1 MPGSLFS
8 LRNAVPVGEQ
18 ELKFHVPGLAV
29 AGLRRWLDQ
38 AFRPHRKH
46 PVTTICS
53 IYFDS
58 PDRLSFREKEASD
71 YSKTKYRV
79 RWYAD
84 AAGQPLDTP
93 AYMEI
98 KEKHGA
104 ARRKYRVPLSTPAAE
119 LAGTP
124 LTDALFSRLF
134 QRANTPGVPLPPT
147 EIRPVLELRY
157 DRYRY
162 GHPVF
167 PETFCLDTRIRC
179 TRTHPASLPQA
190 HGRPLDHGVFEQK
203 GQAVQPLPVLQA
215 LPRFGARRA
224 AISKFFLA
232 ILQLKPDSE
241 AT

>member
-1 MPGSLFS
+1 MPILSTLF
-8 LRNAVPVGEQ
+8 LNTLPVGEQ
-18 ELKFHVPGLAV
+18 ELKFHVPGQAV
-29 AGLRRWLDQ
+29 AGMRRWLDR
-38 AFRPHRKH
+38 AFRPHRNH

-58 PDRLSFREKEASD
+58 PDRMSFREKEASD
-71 YSKTKYRV
+71 YRKTKYRI

-84 AAGQPLDTP
+84 ASGVPADTP

-104 ARRKYRVPLSTPAAE
+104 ARRKYRIPLPMPAAE
-119 LAGTP
+119 LAATS
-124 LTDALFSRLF
+124 LTDSLFSRIF
-134 QRANTPGVPLPPT
+134 QRSTTPGVPLPVV

-162 GHPVF
+162 SHPVF
-167 PETFCLDTRIRC
+167 PETFCLDAEIRC
-179 TRTHPASLPQA
+179 VRTHPASLPQA
-190 HGRPLDHGVFEQK
+190 HGRPLDHAVFEQK

-215 LPRFGARRA
+215 LPRFGVRKA

-232 ILQLKPDSE
+232 VLQLKPDSE